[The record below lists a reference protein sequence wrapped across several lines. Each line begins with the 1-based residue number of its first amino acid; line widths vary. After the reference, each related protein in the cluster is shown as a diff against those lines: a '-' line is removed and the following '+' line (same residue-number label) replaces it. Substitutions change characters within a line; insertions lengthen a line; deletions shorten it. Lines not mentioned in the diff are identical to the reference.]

1 MRANHLHLGDPGSLG
16 IFNVMA
22 TALASLPQGQDNF
35 EHPEVTPAGLQAPR
49 RGLLDR
55 LSNWAWRS
63 EQLATEAYLAG
74 STDIH
79 DLEARIRRLERRDP
93 GRYY

>member
-1 MRANHLHLGDPGSLG
+1 MRANHLHLDDPGGLG

-22 TALASLPQGQDNF
+22 RALTSLPQGQDDF
-35 EHPEVTPAGLQAPR
+35 ERPEAAPAAVHAHR

-55 LSNWAWRS
+55 LSNWSWRS

-74 STDIH
+74 SADIH
-79 DLEARIRRLERRDP
+79 DLEARIRWLERRDS
-93 GRYY
+93 GRYD